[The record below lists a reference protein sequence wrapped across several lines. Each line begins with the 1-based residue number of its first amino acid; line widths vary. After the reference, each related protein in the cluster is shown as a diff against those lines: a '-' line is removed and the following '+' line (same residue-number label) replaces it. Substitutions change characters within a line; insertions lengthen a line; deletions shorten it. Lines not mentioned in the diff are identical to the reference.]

1 MHLDDGTNCRGL
13 QMVFRDVDSAV
24 PLPSSA
30 FRLPL
35 GLYEFSDL
43 SDDLV
48 LLLLLPLELLLLVC
62 KHVGCLA
69 SQMEHLSL
77 REQTL
82 LL

>member
-35 GLYEFSDL
+35 GLYEPSDFSVDL
-43 SDDLV
+43 
-48 LLLLLPLELLLLVC
+48 LLLLLPFELLLLLVC
-62 KHVGCLA
+62 KHVG
-69 SQMEHLSL
+69 
-77 REQTL
+77 
-82 LL
+82 

>member
-1 MHLDDGTNCRGL
+1 MHLDDGTNCSGL
-13 QMVFRDVDSAV
+13 QMVFRDVESTV
-24 PLPSSA
+24 LLPSSA

-35 GLYEFSDL
+35 GLYELSDL
-43 SDDLV
+43 SDC
-48 LLLLLPLELLLLVC
+48 LLPLLLPLELLLLVC